1 MGTAQPQRQRAG
13 RQELRR
19 TGEPG
24 LDCITAGA
32 VTSTNL
38 LHLSRFAST
47 APSWFLPVLSA
58 CLSSEPDVLYNISL
72 SNPAEGG
79 TLLSAPAQALF
90 RCQLGNACG
99 TANQS
104 GWCPSQPPAAAA
116 AAPLAPRTPGSVAPF
131 LHHGT
136 DPGWKHF
143 PNPSTYP
150 VWVGAQSKHP
160 HRLQQLNSGRNMRA
174 AVSCVSHRAQL
185 SLWGFGVYQH
195 PWCSSLPPYL
205 SSQ

>member
-1 MGTAQPQRQRAG
+1 MFACESLGQHHMPLLPPTDGARIPSVPSLPRRRTRRVGTGTAQPQRQRAG
-13 RQELRR
+13 SQELPG

-58 CLSSEPDVLYNISL
+58 CLSSEPDVLYSISL

-79 TLLSAPAQALF
+79 TLLSAPAQASF
-90 RCQLGNACG
+90 QCQPMAVARP
-99 TANQS
+99 TRP
-104 GWCPSQPPAAAA
+104 GWCPSQPPAE
-116 AAPLAPRTPGSVAPF
+116 AAPWVAPRTPGSVAPF

-136 DPGWKHF
+136 DPGWKCF
-143 PNPSTYP
+143 PNPSTHSEVLKP
-150 VWVGAQSKHP
+150 NTFTG
-160 HRLQQLNSGRNMRA
+160 
-174 AVSCVSHRAQL
+174 
-185 SLWGFGVYQH
+185 
-195 PWCSSLPPYL
+195 L
-205 SSQ
+205 SSSTQGGT

>member
-1 MGTAQPQRQRAG
+1 MGAAQPQRQRAG
-13 RQELRR
+13 SQELPG

-58 CLSSEPDVLYNISL
+58 CRSSEPDVLYNISL
-72 SNPAEGG
+72 SSPAEGG
-79 TLLSAPAQALF
+79 TLLSAPARALF
-90 RCQLGNACG
+90 RCQLGDGCG
-99 TANQS
+99 TART
-104 GWCPSQPPAAAA
+104 GWCPSQPPADAAA
-116 AAPLAPRTPGSVAPF
+116 TPLAPRTPGSVAPF

-136 DPGWKHF
+136 DPGWKRF
-143 PNPSTYP
+143 PNPSTHP
-150 VWVGAQSKHP
+150 VCVGAQPRHLHGP
-160 HRLQQLNSGRNMRA
+160 QQLNAGRKTRA

-185 SLWGFGVYQH
+185 SLWGFGVHQH
-195 PWCSSLPPYL
+195 PQCSALPPYL

>member
-13 RQELRR
+13 SQELPG

-72 SNPAEGG
+72 SKPVEGG

-99 TANQS
+99 TEN
-104 GWCPSQPPAAAA
+104 
-116 AAPLAPRTPGSVAPF
+116 
-131 LHHGT
+131 
-136 DPGWKHF
+136 
-143 PNPSTYP
+143 
-150 VWVGAQSKHP
+150 
-160 HRLQQLNSGRNMRA
+160 
-174 AVSCVSHRAQL
+174 
-185 SLWGFGVYQH
+185 
-195 PWCSSLPPYL
+195 
-205 SSQ
+205 